1 MAKRGLSAAYRIAFL
16 YSAAFA
22 AAMLVLGIAVYF
34 AADAEFRHARDQAI
48 AEEVATLLNEGRD
61 GHLGAEITAREA
73 AKGPRAFLYALFDRS
88 GRRVA
93 GALVVTMPAPGWG
106 RVTFV
111 DPSEGED
118 HARART
124 VALGDGGRLVVAVD
138 SETIERI
145 DATILSLFAAAFA
158 VVLALGLAVALWLG
172 RYLRGRLLPIR
183 NTARAITGGDFT
195 VRVPIGQRGDEFD
208 EVAGALNAM
217 LDRTSALMTNLRQ
230 VSSDV
235 AHDLRTPLLRLR
247 NQLNHVGKV
256 EGAAERAIAL
266 GDDMLRL
273 FGAIL
278 RISEI
283 EGGGL
288 VRDFAAVDLSALA
301 LETGETFEA
310 AIVDGGR
317 SFAIEV
323 TPGAVLS
330 GHRELLAQAIANLL
344 DNAIVHTP
352 AGTRI
357 TLRLDQRPKGIALA
371 VEDDGPGVPA
381 DERARLVQRFY
392 RGNASRTTPGN
403 GLGLS
408 LVQAVA
414 ELHGGSLALGA
425 APGFAATLHL
435 RRAD

>member
-1 MAKRGLSAAYRIAFL
+1 MAEYRLSAAYRIAFL
-16 YSAAFA
+16 YSASFA
-22 AAMLVLGIAVYF
+22 AAILVLGVVVYF
-34 AADAEFRHARDQAI
+34 AADAEFRRTRDATI
-48 AEEVATLLNEGRD
+48 AEEVATLLNEGRG
-61 GHLGAEITAREA
+61 GHLGEEIASREA
-73 AKGPRAFLYALFDRS
+73 AKGPRAFLYALFDRR
-88 GRRVA
+88 GRRIA
-93 GALVVTMPAPGWG
+93 GSLDTAMPPPGWG
-106 RVTFV
+106 QLTFQ

-145 DATILSLFAAAFA
+145 DATILTLFAGAFA
-158 VVLALGLAVALWLG
+158 VVLALGLAGALWLG

-183 NTARAITGGDFT
+183 DTARAIVAGDFA
-195 VRVPIGQRGDEFD
+195 VRVPRGARADEFD
-208 EVAGALNAM
+208 EVAAALNTM
-217 LDRTSALMTNLRQ
+217 LDRIDALMANLRQ

-247 NQLNHVGKV
+247 NQLDQVGHV

-266 GDDMLRL
+266 GDELLRL

-278 RISEI
+278 RISEV

-288 VRDFAAVDLSALA
+288 VREFVPLDLSALVR
-301 LETGETFEA
+301 EVGETFEA

-317 SFAIEV
+317 RFAIDVAAGV
-323 TPGAVLS
+323 TLA

-344 DNAIVHTP
+344 DNAALHTP
-352 AGTRI
+352 PGTEVV
-357 TLRLDQRPKGIALA
+357 LALTA
-371 VEDDGPGVPA
+371 AADGLQLSVADNGPGVVG
-381 DERARLVQRFY
+381 DEVPRLARRFY
-392 RGNASRTTPGN
+392 RGSASRTTPGN

-414 ELHGGSLALGA
+414 ELHGGQLHLMGDA
-425 APGFAATLHL
+425 GFVATLRL
-435 RRAD
+435 PRD

>member
-1 MAKRGLSAAYRIAFL
+1 MAERRLSAAYRIAFL

-34 AADAEFRHARDQAI
+34 AADAEFRRTRDHAI
-48 AEEVATLLNEGRD
+48 AEEVATLLNEGRG
-61 GHLGAEITAREA
+61 GHLGEEIASREA
-73 AKGPRAFLYALFDRS
+73 AKGPRAFLYALFDRG

-93 GALVVTMPAPGWG
+93 GSLAVSAPAPGWG
-106 RVTFV
+106 LLTFV

-124 VALGDGGRLVVAVD
+124 VMLGDGGRLVVAVD

-145 DATILSLFAAAFA
+145 DATVLSLFAAAFGI
-158 VVLALGLAVALWLG
+158 VLVLGVAGALLLG

-183 NTARAITGGDFT
+183 DTARAIIGGDLA
-195 VRVPIGQRGDEFD
+195 VRVPIGVRGDEFD
-208 EVAGALNAM
+208 EVASGLNAM
-217 LDRTSALMTNLRQ
+217 LDRIGALMANLRQ

-247 NQLNHVGKV
+247 NQLDHVGQV

-266 GDDMLRL
+266 GDELLRL

-278 RISEI
+278 RISEV

-288 VRDFAAVDLSALA
+288 VRDFVALDLSALA
-301 LETGETFEA
+301 LEVGETFEA

-323 TPGAVLS
+323 VPGVTRA
-330 GHRELLAQAIANLL
+330 GHRELLAQALANLL
-344 DNAIVHTP
+344 DNAVVHTP
-352 AGTRI
+352 VGTQI
-357 TLRLDQRPKGIALA
+357 TLRLA
-371 VEDDGPGVPA
+371 VEAEGVALGVANGGSGVAA
-381 DERARLVQRFY
+381 DEVARLARRFY
-392 RGNASRTTPGN
+392 RGSASRTTPGN

-414 ELHGGSLALGA
+414 ELHGGQLHLDGER
-425 APGFAATLHL
+425 GFVATLRL
-435 RRAD
+435 PRA